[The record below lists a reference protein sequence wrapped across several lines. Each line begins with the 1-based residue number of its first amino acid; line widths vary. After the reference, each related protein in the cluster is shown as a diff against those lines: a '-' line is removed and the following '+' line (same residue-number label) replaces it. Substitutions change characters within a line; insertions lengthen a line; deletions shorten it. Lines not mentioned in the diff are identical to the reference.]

1 MTTKPIAML
10 LDHLEGVFEAEPRFL
25 RVASTHVG
33 LPNVTLVVYRDV
45 PARGHLTGV
54 TFGLSVPAEADPRH
68 TGTEIVTTVATSDE
82 QWPVAVTAAAER
94 MRASSLFL
102 PGDTIRLGR
111 PLIGPGGM
119 DALLVHEPR
128 VLDAEDCEYV
138 DLGSTRVN
146 ITGLF
151 PVHAVEIPL
160 IAAIG
165 ADAFLRHPDLDEYD
179 VGRPPV
185 TRLA

>member
-1 MTTKPIAML
+1 MTTNPIARL

-25 RVASTHVG
+25 RVASTHDG

-54 TFGLSVPAEADPRH
+54 TFGLSVTAEADPRR
-68 TGTEIVTTVATSDE
+68 TGTEVVMTVATPDE
-82 QWPVAVTAAAER
+82 QWPLAIVTAAER
-94 MRASSLFL
+94 MRTASLFL
-102 PGDTIRLGR
+102 PGDTVRLGR
-111 PLIGPGGM
+111 PLVGLEGM

-138 DLGSTRVN
+138 DLGATRVN

-151 PVHAVEIPL
+151 PIHSVEIPL

-179 VGRPPV
+179 VRRRPV